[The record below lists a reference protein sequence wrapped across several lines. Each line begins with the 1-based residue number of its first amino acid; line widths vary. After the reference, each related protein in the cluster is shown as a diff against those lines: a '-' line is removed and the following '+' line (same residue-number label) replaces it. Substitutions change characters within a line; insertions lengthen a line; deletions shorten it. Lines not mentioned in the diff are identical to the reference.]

1 MCHTLSLYLYQ
12 GRSLSA
18 TSLESFRVNLV
29 KAKKFWTFK
38 ILHIFYP
45 ISTTEIFLT
54 YFINYFSF
62 LLFLPLVLGFS
73 LFKIVAVITAPLAVL
88 KALISC
94 MHAYVASVDL
104 ANVDKRERLEKR
116 AKEAS
121 KRSE

>member
-1 MCHTLSLYLYQ
+1 MWGVQEGLLPWRVNVRYISIL
-12 GRSLSA
+12 
-18 TSLESFRVNLV
+18 VNLV
-29 KAKKFWTFK
+29 KAKKFW
-38 ILHIFYP
+38 
-45 ISTTEIFLT
+45 TTEIFLT